1 MFWWMLRYVEE
12 EQKQAQK
19 KAERVLFE
27 LNVDE
32 MTLAN
37 VAKKFQ
43 SRKQE
48 RDAIIF
54 ILDAIEGLETLK
66 EGYWER
72 GMKRMK
78 NVAIKTINMLKREL
92 RELQLQNKTVA
103 EFLIPLMARDN
114 QNITLFEGLEVK
126 NKKTMEGDVSVI
138 VRVENTTHATVRTLN
153 RKRMTERTTDLHDL
167 DIVVRQSRAFYASLI
182 HETPYLRDE
191 PVISRTISDFLY
203 FRLIPIEIN
212 LPGGISI
219 ACQPP
224 HFPVTWTLA
233 RVLDAQLP
241 GWEKRYFKSKY
252 TSVPPLSST
261 PHLVAV
267 NDFYLQAMVKGKKKF
282 DFILTE
288 DPADDDIQTNNFVG
302 SLLTN
307 FREVYQSQDVS
318 PLKATEPS
326 KWNNAFPYFSKEDER
341 FFELNHSMMLKAP
354 IPDAGLERLVDRY
367 VERIRD
373 RFPFKALYVSATAV
387 SSYRNLCMRIAG
399 EHGKFRGTLEMLQRG
414 HSWTGDRKLSACQYV
429 VQSNQLE
436 IFHKNKPPPLVS
448 QCLEDPSILEEV
460 INLYPETT
468 GKTIQ
473 TMKDR
478 KVWHP
483 IYANLTGC
491 DCVEEEELQS
501 WDSASATMQSMFEIY
516 AYYGLNYIGA
526 PIRSKSNDHPLGVV
540 CLLHDNDHN
549 TADQWEE
556 LSDIKTLANE
566 IQTLFQNIKIPS
578 KKQIVRNRKGKK

>member
-1 MFWWMLRYVEE
+1 MFWWMLRYVPAEE
-12 EQKQAQK
+12 KSAQK
-19 KAERVLFE
+19 KAEQVLFE

-37 VAKKFQ
+37 VMKKVQ

-72 GMKRMK
+72 GMKRMR

-103 EFLIPLMARDN
+103 EFLMPLMDPDN

-138 VRVENTTHATVRTLN
+138 VRVDNTTHATIRTLN

-167 DIVVRQSRAFYASLI
+167 DIVVRQSRAFYAGLI
-182 HETPYLRDE
+182 QETPYLRDE
-191 PVISRTISDFLY
+191 PVISRTIADFLY

-212 LPGGISI
+212 LPGGILI

-241 GWEKRYFKSKY
+241 GWEKRYFKSEF

-288 DPADDDIQTNNFVG
+288 DPEDVG
-302 SLLTN
+302 
-307 FREVYQSQDVS
+307 

-326 KWNNAFPYFSKEDER
+326 KWNDAFPYFSKEDER
-341 FFELNHSMMLKAP
+341 FFELNHSMMLKVR
-354 IPDAGLERLVDRY
+354 IPDAGLERLVDQY
-367 VERIRD
+367 VERIKD
-373 RFPFKALYVSATAV
+373 RFPFKALYISATAI

-399 EHGKFRGTLEMLQRG
+399 EDGKFRGTLEMLKRG

-473 TMKDR
+473 AMKDR
-478 KVWHP
+478 KVWLP

-491 DCVEEEELQS
+491 DCVEEEELES

-516 AYYGLNYIGA
+516 AYYGLNYIGF

-549 TADQWEE
+549 IADQWEE
-556 LSDIKTLANE
+556 LSDIKTLASE
-566 IQTLFQNIKIPS
+566 IQTLFHNIKIPS
-578 KKQIVRNRKGKK
+578 KKQSSRKRKGKK

>member
-1 MFWWMLRYVEE
+1 MFWWMLRYVPAEE
-12 EQKQAQK
+12 KSAQK
-19 KAERVLFE
+19 KAEQILFE

-37 VAKKFQ
+37 VAKKVQ

-72 GMKRMK
+72 GMKRMR

-103 EFLIPLMARDN
+103 EFLMPLMADN

-138 VRVENTTHATVRTLN
+138 VRVDNTTHATIRTLN

-167 DIVVRQSRAFYASLI
+167 DIVVRQSRAFYAGLI
-182 HETPYLRDE
+182 QETPYLRDE
-191 PVISRTISDFLY
+191 PVISRTIADFLY

-212 LPGGISI
+212 LPGGILI

-241 GWEKRYFKSKY
+241 GWEKRYFKSEF

-288 DPADDDIQTNNFVG
+288 DP
-302 SLLTN
+302 
-307 FREVYQSQDVS
+307 EDVS

-326 KWNNAFPYFSKEDER
+326 KWNDAFPYFSKEDER
-341 FFELNHSMMLKAP
+341 FFELNHSMMLKAR
-354 IPDAGLERLVDRY
+354 IPDSGLERIVDQY
-367 VERIRD
+367 VERIKD
-373 RFPFKALYVSATAV
+373 RFPFKALYISATAT

-399 EHGKFRGTLEMLQRG
+399 EDGKFRGTLEMLKRG

-473 TMKDR
+473 TMKGR
-478 KVWHP
+478 KFWLP

-491 DCVEEEELQS
+491 DCVEEEELES
-501 WDSASATMQSMFEIY
+501 WDSASASMQSMFEIY
-516 AYYGLNYIGA
+516 AYYGLNYIGF

-549 TADQWEE
+549 IADQWEE
-556 LSDIKTLANE
+556 LSDIKTLASE
-566 IQTLFQNIKIPS
+566 IQTLFHNIKIPS
-578 KKQIVRNRKGKK
+578 KKQSSRKRKGKK